1 MHAESCVTIRI
12 DMPRKKS
19 GMPFEVYPTP
29 VRGKDG
35 KNILFAR
42 PQGGPHKRIT
52 IEQIDEYCA
61 KYSILSRGH
70 LKLVMEEFKHWAS
83 ELLAQG
89 YRIETPIGSF
99 APKLKMKREFTDPD
113 EVGHDDVELDGVE
126 YNPGKIW
133 TEAIEYWMHDGF
145 RKVDRPDSS
154 ELLADRERLEQLMR
168 DTIKRHGGALTAN
181 TFSLVSGL
189 TYSLLILGKFRC

>member
-1 MHAESCVTIRI
+1 
-12 DMPRKKS
+12 
-19 GMPFEVYPTP
+19 MPFEVYPTP

-126 YNPGKIW
+126 YNPGKI
-133 TEAIEYWMHDGF
+133 INRDFPVDF
-145 RKVDRPDSS
+145 REIP
-154 ELLADRERLEQLMR
+154 L
-168 DTIKRHGGALTAN
+168 
-181 TFSLVSGL
+181 L
-189 TYSLLILGKFRC
+189 TYIVITTFAAKSQI